1 MFALWRKEVYLSHLT
16 FRFVPRLFN
25 WNVSVFINCQHCT
38 QAVKNSPA
46 MQETLVRSL
55 GWEDPLEKEMATLS
69 SILTWRIS
77 WTEEPSKLHGL
88 QPQVHGVTKSRMWLS
103 DSHTDAHTH
112 TPFSSKWQVV
122 VPLAKAASV
131 GQCSDRKFVS
141 SPKVD
146 STLLLL

>member
-55 GWEDPLEKEMATLS
+55 GWEDPLGNVNPLQYSYLENFMDRGAQQAPWLATPSPWGYKES
-69 SILTWRIS
+69 DV
-77 WTEEPSKLHGL
+77 TE
-88 QPQVHGVTKSRMWLS
+88 
-103 DSHTDAHTH
+103 
-112 TPFSSKWQVV
+112 
-122 VPLAKAASV
+122 
-131 GQCSDRKFVS
+131 
-141 SPKVD
+141 
-146 STLLLL
+146 

>member
-1 MFALWRKEVYLSHLT
+1 MGT
-16 FRFVPRLFN
+16 FRIAFN
-25 WNVSVFINCQHCT
+25 FKVT
-38 QAVKNSPA
+38 GP
-46 MQETLVRSL
+46 
-55 GWEDPLEKEMATLS
+55 EK
-69 SILTWRIS
+69 RR
-77 WTEEPSKLHGL
+77 G
-88 QPQVHGVTKSRMWLS
+88 
-103 DSHTDAHTH
+103 HTDAHTH

>member
-55 GWEDPLEKEMATLS
+55 GLLLEKEMAAHS
-69 SILTWRIS
+69 SIS
-77 WTEEPSKLHGL
+77 
-88 QPQVHGVTKSRMWLS
+88 
-103 DSHTDAHTH
+103 
-112 TPFSSKWQVV
+112 
-122 VPLAKAASV
+122 AS
-131 GQCSDRKFVS
+131 
-141 SPKVD
+141 
-146 STLLLL
+146 